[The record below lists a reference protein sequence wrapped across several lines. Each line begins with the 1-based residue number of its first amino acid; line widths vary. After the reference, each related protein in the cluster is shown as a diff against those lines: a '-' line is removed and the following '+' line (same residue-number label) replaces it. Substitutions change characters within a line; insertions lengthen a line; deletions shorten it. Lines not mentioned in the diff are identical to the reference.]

1 MGIADLSSV
10 FQMTVGLTIAAVVVP
25 SILIFLIIRFRQ
37 NLAGAKGFSLL
48 LVFGLAYGI
57 LLRFLIAPFT
67 GHPQDLAYWTDPI
80 RMFYESGIVDMRL
93 YPMPF
98 TYYPVLLSYS
108 PYALLKVLG
117 FQDST
122 FLAHSTGVLESL
134 FVKLPFIL
142 ADIFSVYFLYRIL
155 GKLRSDESISSRS
168 QRLGYALLYFLSP
181 VLILSSIAWP
191 LVDGIAVALF
201 LAGFYYSMMEE
212 KHVLGGLLYTLS
224 GLIKIFGFIGFVP
237 LAISLLRRKKISKL
251 SIIIAMAGALAL
263 LVYLPLFAS
272 IGIQGLPDFFMQF
285 LKGRAGF
292 GSDGFIASDS
302 YFSYLSL
309 LGVYF
314 NSSYLTYLL
323 LGLFALV
330 TVYFVFKVARLD
342 LVAQKERIVELS
354 ILYFASFF
362 FLFYLIFYR
371 VYNYYYLLVIPLLIM
386 YSYRKNLLGP
396 LFAAA
401 FLSLAT
407 APIFL
412 LGSLVY
418 GAPYYWISL
427 NLPADTSIISVIPS
441 TLAVLAFL
449 SILAVRGPLK
459 VLRSGWGMSVSA
471 GIATWFSFG
480 FAYYAYY
487 GVPFLGLIWYPFSI
501 VIALAGV
508 VFFAKVFRRLTP
520 EG

>member
-181 VLILSSIAWP
+181 VLACRRHRRCAVLGWLLLFDDGGKARSWRAALHSVRINQNFRIHRFCSFGNLLVAKKEDFKVIHYNCHGGCTCLIGLSSTLRFNWNTRIA
-191 LVDGIAVALF
+191 
-201 LAGFYYSMMEE
+201 
-212 KHVLGGLLYTLS
+212 
-224 GLIKIFGFIGFVP
+224 
-237 LAISLLRRKKISKL
+237 
-251 SIIIAMAGALAL
+251 
-263 LVYLPLFAS
+263 
-272 IGIQGLPDFFMQF
+272 
-285 LKGRAGF
+285 
-292 GSDGFIASDS
+292 
-302 YFSYLSL
+302 
-309 LGVYF
+309 
-314 NSSYLTYLL
+314 
-323 LGLFALV
+323 
-330 TVYFVFKVARLD
+330 
-342 LVAQKERIVELS
+342 
-354 ILYFASFF
+354 
-362 FLFYLIFYR
+362 
-371 VYNYYYLLVIPLLIM
+371 
-386 YSYRKNLLGP
+386 
-396 LFAAA
+396 
-401 FLSLAT
+401 
-407 APIFL
+407 
-412 LGSLVY
+412 
-418 GAPYYWISL
+418 
-427 NLPADTSIISVIPS
+427 
-441 TLAVLAFL
+441 
-449 SILAVRGPLK
+449 
-459 VLRSGWGMSVSA
+459 
-471 GIATWFSFG
+471 
-480 FAYYAYY
+480 
-487 GVPFLGLIWYPFSI
+487 
-501 VIALAGV
+501 
-508 VFFAKVFRRLTP
+508 
-520 EG
+520 